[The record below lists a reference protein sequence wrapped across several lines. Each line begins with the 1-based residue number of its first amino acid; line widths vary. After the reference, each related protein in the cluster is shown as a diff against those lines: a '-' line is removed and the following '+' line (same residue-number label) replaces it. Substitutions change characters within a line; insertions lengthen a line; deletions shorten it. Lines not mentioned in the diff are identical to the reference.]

1 MRGFDILSFCLHSIP
16 HLPLPSILL
25 FLIVMNNTI
34 PHPKLDKRERHPI
47 EHRSARIRPHAQA
60 DLHQPL
66 LRGKGSPEAYT
77 SKKPAASVE
86 TVR

>member
-1 MRGFDILSFCLHSIP
+1 MGGFDISSFCLHSIP

-25 FLIVMNNTI
+25 FLIVVNNTI

-47 EHRSARIRPHAQA
+47 ERRSACIRSQAQA
-60 DLHQPL
+60 YQHQAL
-66 LRGKGSPEAYT
+66 LRVKVAAEAYT